1 MKIQLDMYQT
11 MAVAVVVLMLGSYLR
26 KKIDILERFCIPAPV
41 VGGFLFAIFTCICY
55 ATGILEFEFD
65 DILKEVCMVFFF
77 TSVGFQANLKVLK
90 KGGKSLIVFLG
101 LVIVLIF
108 TQNFVAVGLSK
119 LLGLNS
125 LIGMCTGSIPMVGGH
140 GTAGAFGP
148 VLEDFNVQGATTI
161 CTAAATFGLIFGSII
176 GGPLGK
182 RLIEKKDLLKTAIP
196 EDDSLLVEDEK
207 KHERHTQMYAAA
219 VFQLIIAIGIGTV
232 FSWALTQTGM
242 TFPIYI
248 GAMIAAALMRNI
260 AEYAG
265 NDKFVIHMGEI
276 NDLGGIALSLFLGM
290 AMITLKLWQLASLA
304 LPLVILLVAQTIL
317 MFLKLAAD
325 PEKQL
330 ASIEYWIMGSLN
342 GISRDSLAI
351 PFFTTLAGFII
362 MAMLY
367 RQVLILSTSEEEA
380 VSLGV
385 NVTILRFII
394 LMLATLV
401 VSSIICVTG
410 LISFIGLIAP
420 HIARLLTKRNDIFT
434 YITSGFTGAILL
446 TLADI
451 LARSVSTSE
460 LPVSIFTSLLGAPL
474 LIILLIRANKKEGL

>member
-1 MKIQLDMYQT
+1 MFKNTYNYRNKIILLSAIQVLLLLAVLVWSVITGQYPLTLKGLLSGDTMSIMVFKRLRLPRALMGVIGGFGLSISGYIYQLIFKNPLASPDIVGVSSG
-11 MAVAVVVLMLGSYLR
+11 ASAGAALAIVAVSASVPVISISAFIGAVTALIITLLTAYLVPGRNSY
-26 KKIDILERFCIPAPV
+26 
-41 VGGFLFAIFTCICY
+41 T
-55 ATGILEFEFD
+55 
-65 DILKEVCMVFFF
+65 
-77 TSVGFQANLKVLK
+77 
-90 KGGKSLIVFLG
+90 
-101 LVIVLIF
+101 IVL
-108 TQNFVAVGLSK
+108 
-119 LLGLNS
+119 
-125 LIGMCTGSIPMVGGH
+125 
-140 GTAGAFGP
+140 AG
-148 VLEDFNVQGATTI
+148 
-161 CTAAATFGLIFGSII
+161 
-176 GGPLGK
+176 
-182 RLIEKKDLLKTAIP
+182 
-196 EDDSLLVEDEK
+196 
-207 KHERHTQMYAAA
+207 
-219 VFQLIIAIGIGTV
+219 IAIH
-232 FSWALTQTGM
+232 S
-242 TFPIYI
+242 
-248 GAMIAAALMRNI
+248 
-260 AEYAG
+260 
-265 NDKFVIHMGEI
+265 
-276 NDLGGIALSLFLGM
+276 
-290 AMITLKLWQLASLA
+290 
-304 LPLVILLVAQTIL
+304 VAQTIL

-330 ASIEYWIMGSLN
+330 ATIEYWIMGSLN

-351 PFFTTLAGFII
+351 PFLTTLTGFIVI
-362 MAMLY
+362 ALLY

>member
-1 MKIQLDMYQT
+1 MFKNTYNYRNKIILLSAIQVLLLLAVLVWSVITGQYPLTLKSLLSGDTMSIMVFKRLRLPRALMGVIGGFGLSISGYIYQLIFKNPLASPDIVGVSSG
-11 MAVAVVVLMLGSYLR
+11 ASAGAALAIVAVSASVPVISISAFIGAVTALIITLLTAYLVPGRNSY
-26 KKIDILERFCIPAPV
+26 
-41 VGGFLFAIFTCICY
+41 T
-55 ATGILEFEFD
+55 
-65 DILKEVCMVFFF
+65 
-77 TSVGFQANLKVLK
+77 
-90 KGGKSLIVFLG
+90 
-101 LVIVLIF
+101 IVL
-108 TQNFVAVGLSK
+108 
-119 LLGLNS
+119 
-125 LIGMCTGSIPMVGGH
+125 
-140 GTAGAFGP
+140 AG
-148 VLEDFNVQGATTI
+148 
-161 CTAAATFGLIFGSII
+161 
-176 GGPLGK
+176 
-182 RLIEKKDLLKTAIP
+182 
-196 EDDSLLVEDEK
+196 
-207 KHERHTQMYAAA
+207 
-219 VFQLIIAIGIGTV
+219 IAIH
-232 FSWALTQTGM
+232 S
-242 TFPIYI
+242 
-248 GAMIAAALMRNI
+248 
-260 AEYAG
+260 
-265 NDKFVIHMGEI
+265 
-276 NDLGGIALSLFLGM
+276 
-290 AMITLKLWQLASLA
+290 
-304 LPLVILLVAQTIL
+304 VAQTIL

-351 PFFTTLAGFII
+351 PFLTTLAGFII

-385 NVTILRFII
+385 NVTSLRFIM

-451 LARSVSTSE
+451 LARSVSSSE

-474 LIILLIRANKKEGL
+474 LIILLIRANKKEAL

>member
-1 MKIQLDMYQT
+1 MFKNTYNYRNKIILLSAIQVLLLIVVLVWSVITGQYPLTLKSLLSGDTMSIMVFKRLRLPRALMGVIGGFGLSISGYIYQLIFKNPLASPDIVGVSSG
-11 MAVAVVVLMLGSYLR
+11 ASAGAALAIVAVSASVPFISISAFIGAVTALIITLLTAYLVPGRNSY
-26 KKIDILERFCIPAPV
+26 
-41 VGGFLFAIFTCICY
+41 T
-55 ATGILEFEFD
+55 
-65 DILKEVCMVFFF
+65 
-77 TSVGFQANLKVLK
+77 
-90 KGGKSLIVFLG
+90 
-101 LVIVLIF
+101 IVL
-108 TQNFVAVGLSK
+108 
-119 LLGLNS
+119 
-125 LIGMCTGSIPMVGGH
+125 
-140 GTAGAFGP
+140 AG
-148 VLEDFNVQGATTI
+148 
-161 CTAAATFGLIFGSII
+161 
-176 GGPLGK
+176 
-182 RLIEKKDLLKTAIP
+182 
-196 EDDSLLVEDEK
+196 
-207 KHERHTQMYAAA
+207 
-219 VFQLIIAIGIGTV
+219 IAIH
-232 FSWALTQTGM
+232 S
-242 TFPIYI
+242 
-248 GAMIAAALMRNI
+248 
-260 AEYAG
+260 
-265 NDKFVIHMGEI
+265 
-276 NDLGGIALSLFLGM
+276 
-290 AMITLKLWQLASLA
+290 
-304 LPLVILLVAQTIL
+304 VAQTIL

-351 PFFTTLAGFII
+351 PFLTTLAGFII

-385 NVTILRFII
+385 NVTSLRFII

-451 LARSVSTSE
+451 LARSVSSSE

-474 LIILLIRANKKEGL
+474 LIILLIRANKKEAL

>member
-1 MKIQLDMYQT
+1 MFKNTYNYRNKIILLTAIQVLLLLAVLVWSVITGQYPLTLKGLLSGDTMSIMVFKRLRLPRALMGVIGGFGLSISGYIYQLIFKNPLASPDIVGVSSG
-11 MAVAVVVLMLGSYLR
+11 ASAGAALAIVAVSASVPFISISAFIGAVTALIITLLTAYLVPGRNSY
-26 KKIDILERFCIPAPV
+26 
-41 VGGFLFAIFTCICY
+41 T
-55 ATGILEFEFD
+55 
-65 DILKEVCMVFFF
+65 
-77 TSVGFQANLKVLK
+77 
-90 KGGKSLIVFLG
+90 
-101 LVIVLIF
+101 IVL
-108 TQNFVAVGLSK
+108 
-119 LLGLNS
+119 
-125 LIGMCTGSIPMVGGH
+125 
-140 GTAGAFGP
+140 AG
-148 VLEDFNVQGATTI
+148 
-161 CTAAATFGLIFGSII
+161 
-176 GGPLGK
+176 
-182 RLIEKKDLLKTAIP
+182 
-196 EDDSLLVEDEK
+196 
-207 KHERHTQMYAAA
+207 
-219 VFQLIIAIGIGTV
+219 IAIH
-232 FSWALTQTGM
+232 S
-242 TFPIYI
+242 
-248 GAMIAAALMRNI
+248 
-260 AEYAG
+260 
-265 NDKFVIHMGEI
+265 
-276 NDLGGIALSLFLGM
+276 
-290 AMITLKLWQLASLA
+290 
-304 LPLVILLVAQTIL
+304 VAQTIL

-351 PFFTTLAGFII
+351 PFLTTLAGFII

-451 LARSVSTSE
+451 LARSVSSSE

-474 LIILLIRANKKEGL
+474 LIILLIRANKKEAL

>member
-1 MKIQLDMYQT
+1 MFKNTSNYRNKIILLSVIQVLLLIVVLVWSVITGQYPLTLKSLLSGDTMSIMVFKRLRLPRALMGVIGGFGLSISGYIYQLIFKNPLASPDIVGVSSG
-11 MAVAVVVLMLGSYLR
+11 ASAGAALAIVAVSATVPVISISAFIGAVTALIITLLTAYLVPGRNSY
-26 KKIDILERFCIPAPV
+26 
-41 VGGFLFAIFTCICY
+41 T
-55 ATGILEFEFD
+55 
-65 DILKEVCMVFFF
+65 
-77 TSVGFQANLKVLK
+77 
-90 KGGKSLIVFLG
+90 
-101 LVIVLIF
+101 IVL
-108 TQNFVAVGLSK
+108 
-119 LLGLNS
+119 
-125 LIGMCTGSIPMVGGH
+125 
-140 GTAGAFGP
+140 AG
-148 VLEDFNVQGATTI
+148 
-161 CTAAATFGLIFGSII
+161 
-176 GGPLGK
+176 
-182 RLIEKKDLLKTAIP
+182 
-196 EDDSLLVEDEK
+196 
-207 KHERHTQMYAAA
+207 
-219 VFQLIIAIGIGTV
+219 IAIH
-232 FSWALTQTGM
+232 S
-242 TFPIYI
+242 
-248 GAMIAAALMRNI
+248 
-260 AEYAG
+260 
-265 NDKFVIHMGEI
+265 
-276 NDLGGIALSLFLGM
+276 
-290 AMITLKLWQLASLA
+290 
-304 LPLVILLVAQTIL
+304 VAQTIL

-351 PFFTTLAGFII
+351 PFLTTLTGFII
-362 MAMLY
+362 MALLY
-367 RQVLILSTSEEEA
+367 RQILILSTSEEEA

-385 NVTILRFII
+385 HVTSLRFII

>member
-1 MKIQLDMYQT
+1 MFKNTYNYRNKIILLSVIQVLLLIVVLVWSVITGQYPLTLKSLLSGDTMSIMVFKRLRLPRALMGVIGGFGLSISGYIYQLIFKNPLASPDIVGVSSG
-11 MAVAVVVLMLGSYLR
+11 ASAGAALAIVAVSASVPVISISAFIGAVTALIITLLTAYLVPGRNSY
-26 KKIDILERFCIPAPV
+26 
-41 VGGFLFAIFTCICY
+41 T
-55 ATGILEFEFD
+55 
-65 DILKEVCMVFFF
+65 
-77 TSVGFQANLKVLK
+77 
-90 KGGKSLIVFLG
+90 
-101 LVIVLIF
+101 IVL
-108 TQNFVAVGLSK
+108 
-119 LLGLNS
+119 
-125 LIGMCTGSIPMVGGH
+125 
-140 GTAGAFGP
+140 AG
-148 VLEDFNVQGATTI
+148 
-161 CTAAATFGLIFGSII
+161 
-176 GGPLGK
+176 
-182 RLIEKKDLLKTAIP
+182 
-196 EDDSLLVEDEK
+196 
-207 KHERHTQMYAAA
+207 
-219 VFQLIIAIGIGTV
+219 IAIH
-232 FSWALTQTGM
+232 S
-242 TFPIYI
+242 
-248 GAMIAAALMRNI
+248 
-260 AEYAG
+260 
-265 NDKFVIHMGEI
+265 
-276 NDLGGIALSLFLGM
+276 
-290 AMITLKLWQLASLA
+290 
-304 LPLVILLVAQTIL
+304 VAQTIL

-351 PFFTTLAGFII
+351 PFLTTLAGFII
-362 MAMLY
+362 IAMLY

-380 VSLGV
+380 VSMGV

>member
-1 MKIQLDMYQT
+1 MFKNTYNYRNKIILLSAIQVLLLLAVLVWSVITGQYPLTLKGLLSGDTMSIMVFKRLRLPRALMGVIGGFGLSISGYIYQLIFKNPLASPDIVGVSSG
-11 MAVAVVVLMLGSYLR
+11 ASAGAALAIVAVSACVPVISISAFIGAVTALIITLLTAYLVPGRNSY
-26 KKIDILERFCIPAPV
+26 
-41 VGGFLFAIFTCICY
+41 T
-55 ATGILEFEFD
+55 
-65 DILKEVCMVFFF
+65 
-77 TSVGFQANLKVLK
+77 
-90 KGGKSLIVFLG
+90 
-101 LVIVLIF
+101 IVL
-108 TQNFVAVGLSK
+108 
-119 LLGLNS
+119 
-125 LIGMCTGSIPMVGGH
+125 
-140 GTAGAFGP
+140 AG
-148 VLEDFNVQGATTI
+148 
-161 CTAAATFGLIFGSII
+161 
-176 GGPLGK
+176 
-182 RLIEKKDLLKTAIP
+182 
-196 EDDSLLVEDEK
+196 
-207 KHERHTQMYAAA
+207 
-219 VFQLIIAIGIGTV
+219 IAIH
-232 FSWALTQTGM
+232 S
-242 TFPIYI
+242 
-248 GAMIAAALMRNI
+248 
-260 AEYAG
+260 
-265 NDKFVIHMGEI
+265 
-276 NDLGGIALSLFLGM
+276 
-290 AMITLKLWQLASLA
+290 
-304 LPLVILLVAQTIL
+304 VAQTIL

-351 PFFTTLAGFII
+351 PFLTTLTGFII
-362 MAMLY
+362 MALLY

-434 YITSGFTGAILL
+434 YITSGLAGAILL

>member
-1 MKIQLDMYQT
+1 MFKNTYNYRNKIILLSAIQVLLLIVVLVWSVITGQYPLTLKGLLSGDTMSIMVFKRLRLPRALIGVIGGFGLSISGFIYQLIFKNPLASPDIVGVSSG
-11 MAVAVVVLMLGSYLR
+11 ASAGAALAIVVVSASVPVISISAFIGAVTALIITLLTAYLVPGRNSY
-26 KKIDILERFCIPAPV
+26 
-41 VGGFLFAIFTCICY
+41 T
-55 ATGILEFEFD
+55 
-65 DILKEVCMVFFF
+65 
-77 TSVGFQANLKVLK
+77 
-90 KGGKSLIVFLG
+90 
-101 LVIVLIF
+101 IVL
-108 TQNFVAVGLSK
+108 
-119 LLGLNS
+119 
-125 LIGMCTGSIPMVGGH
+125 
-140 GTAGAFGP
+140 AG
-148 VLEDFNVQGATTI
+148 
-161 CTAAATFGLIFGSII
+161 
-176 GGPLGK
+176 
-182 RLIEKKDLLKTAIP
+182 
-196 EDDSLLVEDEK
+196 
-207 KHERHTQMYAAA
+207 
-219 VFQLIIAIGIGTV
+219 IAIH
-232 FSWALTQTGM
+232 S
-242 TFPIYI
+242 
-248 GAMIAAALMRNI
+248 
-260 AEYAG
+260 
-265 NDKFVIHMGEI
+265 
-276 NDLGGIALSLFLGM
+276 
-290 AMITLKLWQLASLA
+290 
-304 LPLVILLVAQTIL
+304 VAQTIL

-351 PFFTTLAGFII
+351 PFLTTLAGFII

-434 YITSGFTGAILL
+434 YITSGLTGAILL

>member
-1 MKIQLDMYQT
+1 MFKNTYNYRNKIILLSVIQVLLLI
-11 MAVAVVVLMLGSYLR
+11 VVLVWSVITGQYPLTLKSLLSGDTMSIMVFKRLR
-26 KKIDILERFCIPAPV
+26 LPRALMGVI
-41 VGGFLFAIFTCICY
+41 GGF
-55 ATGILEFEFD
+55 
-65 DILKEVCMVFFF
+65 
-77 TSVGFQANLKVLK
+77 
-90 KGGKSLIVFLG
+90 G
-101 LVIVLIF
+101 LSISGYIYQLIF
-108 TQNFVAVGLSK
+108 KNPLASPDIVGVSS
-119 LLGLNS
+119 GAS
-125 LIGMCTGSIPMVGGH
+125 
-140 GTAGAFGP
+140 AG
-148 VLEDFNVQGATTI
+148 
-161 CTAAATFGLIFGSII
+161 
-176 GGPLGK
+176 
-182 RLIEKKDLLKTAIP
+182 
-196 EDDSLLVEDEK
+196 
-207 KHERHTQMYAAA
+207 
-219 VFQLIIAIGIGTV
+219 
-232 FSWALTQTGM
+232 
-242 TFPIYI
+242 
-248 GAMIAAALMRNI
+248 
-260 AEYAG
+260 
-265 NDKFVIHMGEI
+265 
-276 NDLGGIALSLFLGM
+276 
-290 AMITLKLWQLASLA
+290 ASLA
-304 LPLVILLVAQTIL
+304 IVAVSASVPVISISAFIGAVTALIITLLTAYLVPGRNSYTIVLAGIAIHSVAQTIL

-351 PFFTTLAGFII
+351 PFLTTLAGFII

-434 YITSGFTGAILL
+434 YITSGLTGAILL

>member
-1 MKIQLDMYQT
+1 MFKNTYNYQNKIILLSAIQVLLLLAVLVWSVITGQYPLTLKSLLSGDTMSIMVFKRLRLPRALMGVIGGFGLSISGYIYQLIFKNPLASPDIVGVSSG
-11 MAVAVVVLMLGSYLR
+11 ASAGAALAIVAVSASVPVISISAFIGAVTALIITLLTAYLVPGRNSY
-26 KKIDILERFCIPAPV
+26 
-41 VGGFLFAIFTCICY
+41 T
-55 ATGILEFEFD
+55 
-65 DILKEVCMVFFF
+65 
-77 TSVGFQANLKVLK
+77 
-90 KGGKSLIVFLG
+90 
-101 LVIVLIF
+101 IVL
-108 TQNFVAVGLSK
+108 
-119 LLGLNS
+119 
-125 LIGMCTGSIPMVGGH
+125 
-140 GTAGAFGP
+140 AG
-148 VLEDFNVQGATTI
+148 
-161 CTAAATFGLIFGSII
+161 
-176 GGPLGK
+176 
-182 RLIEKKDLLKTAIP
+182 
-196 EDDSLLVEDEK
+196 
-207 KHERHTQMYAAA
+207 
-219 VFQLIIAIGIGTV
+219 IAIH
-232 FSWALTQTGM
+232 S
-242 TFPIYI
+242 
-248 GAMIAAALMRNI
+248 
-260 AEYAG
+260 
-265 NDKFVIHMGEI
+265 
-276 NDLGGIALSLFLGM
+276 
-290 AMITLKLWQLASLA
+290 
-304 LPLVILLVAQTIL
+304 VAQTIL

-351 PFFTTLAGFII
+351 PFLTTLAGFII

-385 NVTILRFII
+385 NVTSLRFII

-451 LARSVSTSE
+451 LARSVSSSE

-474 LIILLIRANKKEGL
+474 LIILLIRANKKEAL

>member
-1 MKIQLDMYQT
+1 MFKNTYNYRNKIILLSAIQVLLLLAVLVWSVITGQYPLTLKSLLSGDTMSIMVFKRLRLPRAIMGVIGGFGLSISGYIYQLIFKNPLASPDIVGVSSG
-11 MAVAVVVLMLGSYLR
+11 ASAGAALAIVAVSASVPVISISAFIGAVTALIITLLTAYLVPGRNSY
-26 KKIDILERFCIPAPV
+26 
-41 VGGFLFAIFTCICY
+41 T
-55 ATGILEFEFD
+55 
-65 DILKEVCMVFFF
+65 
-77 TSVGFQANLKVLK
+77 
-90 KGGKSLIVFLG
+90 
-101 LVIVLIF
+101 IVL
-108 TQNFVAVGLSK
+108 
-119 LLGLNS
+119 
-125 LIGMCTGSIPMVGGH
+125 
-140 GTAGAFGP
+140 AG
-148 VLEDFNVQGATTI
+148 
-161 CTAAATFGLIFGSII
+161 
-176 GGPLGK
+176 
-182 RLIEKKDLLKTAIP
+182 
-196 EDDSLLVEDEK
+196 
-207 KHERHTQMYAAA
+207 
-219 VFQLIIAIGIGTV
+219 IAIH
-232 FSWALTQTGM
+232 S
-242 TFPIYI
+242 
-248 GAMIAAALMRNI
+248 
-260 AEYAG
+260 
-265 NDKFVIHMGEI
+265 
-276 NDLGGIALSLFLGM
+276 
-290 AMITLKLWQLASLA
+290 
-304 LPLVILLVAQTIL
+304 VAQTIL

-351 PFFTTLAGFII
+351 PFLTTLAGFII

-474 LIILLIRANKKEGL
+474 LIILLIRANKKEGV

>member
-1 MKIQLDMYQT
+1 MFKNTYNYRNKIILLSAIQVLLLIVVLVWSVITGQYPLTLKSLLSGDTMSIMVFKRLRLPRALMGVIGGFGLSISGYIYQLIFKNPLASPDIVGVSSG
-11 MAVAVVVLMLGSYLR
+11 ASAGAALAIVAVSASVPVISISAFIGAVTALIITLLTAYLVPGRNSY
-26 KKIDILERFCIPAPV
+26 
-41 VGGFLFAIFTCICY
+41 T
-55 ATGILEFEFD
+55 
-65 DILKEVCMVFFF
+65 
-77 TSVGFQANLKVLK
+77 
-90 KGGKSLIVFLG
+90 
-101 LVIVLIF
+101 IVL
-108 TQNFVAVGLSK
+108 
-119 LLGLNS
+119 
-125 LIGMCTGSIPMVGGH
+125 
-140 GTAGAFGP
+140 AG
-148 VLEDFNVQGATTI
+148 
-161 CTAAATFGLIFGSII
+161 
-176 GGPLGK
+176 
-182 RLIEKKDLLKTAIP
+182 
-196 EDDSLLVEDEK
+196 
-207 KHERHTQMYAAA
+207 
-219 VFQLIIAIGIGTV
+219 IAIH
-232 FSWALTQTGM
+232 S
-242 TFPIYI
+242 
-248 GAMIAAALMRNI
+248 
-260 AEYAG
+260 
-265 NDKFVIHMGEI
+265 
-276 NDLGGIALSLFLGM
+276 
-290 AMITLKLWQLASLA
+290 
-304 LPLVILLVAQTIL
+304 VAQTIL

-351 PFFTTLAGFII
+351 PFLTTLAGFII

-385 NVTILRFII
+385 NVTSLRFII

-451 LARSVSTSE
+451 LARSVSPSE

-474 LIILLIRANKKEGL
+474 LIILLIRANKKEAL

>member
-1 MKIQLDMYQT
+1 MFKNTYNYRNKIILLSVIQVLLLLAVLVCSVITGQYPLTLKSLLSGDTMSIMVFKRLRLPRALMGVIGGFGLSISGYIYQLIFKNPLASPDIVGVSSG
-11 MAVAVVVLMLGSYLR
+11 ASAGAALAIVAVSASVPVISISAFIGAVTALIITLLTAYLVPGRNSY
-26 KKIDILERFCIPAPV
+26 
-41 VGGFLFAIFTCICY
+41 T
-55 ATGILEFEFD
+55 
-65 DILKEVCMVFFF
+65 
-77 TSVGFQANLKVLK
+77 
-90 KGGKSLIVFLG
+90 
-101 LVIVLIF
+101 IVL
-108 TQNFVAVGLSK
+108 
-119 LLGLNS
+119 
-125 LIGMCTGSIPMVGGH
+125 
-140 GTAGAFGP
+140 AG
-148 VLEDFNVQGATTI
+148 
-161 CTAAATFGLIFGSII
+161 
-176 GGPLGK
+176 
-182 RLIEKKDLLKTAIP
+182 
-196 EDDSLLVEDEK
+196 
-207 KHERHTQMYAAA
+207 
-219 VFQLIIAIGIGTV
+219 IAIH
-232 FSWALTQTGM
+232 S
-242 TFPIYI
+242 
-248 GAMIAAALMRNI
+248 
-260 AEYAG
+260 
-265 NDKFVIHMGEI
+265 
-276 NDLGGIALSLFLGM
+276 
-290 AMITLKLWQLASLA
+290 
-304 LPLVILLVAQTIL
+304 VAQTIL

-351 PFFTTLAGFII
+351 PFLTTLAGFII

-434 YITSGFTGAILL
+434 YITSGLTGAILL

>member
-1 MKIQLDMYQT
+1 MFKNTYNYRNKIILLSVIQVLLLIVVLVWSVITGQYPLTLKSLLSGDTMSIMVFKRLRLPRALMGVIGGFGLSISGYIYQLIFKNPLASPDIVGVSSG
-11 MAVAVVVLMLGSYLR
+11 ASAGAALAIVAVSASVPVISISAFIGAVTALIITLLTAYLVPGRNSY
-26 KKIDILERFCIPAPV
+26 
-41 VGGFLFAIFTCICY
+41 T
-55 ATGILEFEFD
+55 
-65 DILKEVCMVFFF
+65 
-77 TSVGFQANLKVLK
+77 
-90 KGGKSLIVFLG
+90 
-101 LVIVLIF
+101 IVL
-108 TQNFVAVGLSK
+108 
-119 LLGLNS
+119 
-125 LIGMCTGSIPMVGGH
+125 
-140 GTAGAFGP
+140 AG
-148 VLEDFNVQGATTI
+148 
-161 CTAAATFGLIFGSII
+161 
-176 GGPLGK
+176 
-182 RLIEKKDLLKTAIP
+182 
-196 EDDSLLVEDEK
+196 
-207 KHERHTQMYAAA
+207 
-219 VFQLIIAIGIGTV
+219 IAIH
-232 FSWALTQTGM
+232 S
-242 TFPIYI
+242 
-248 GAMIAAALMRNI
+248 
-260 AEYAG
+260 
-265 NDKFVIHMGEI
+265 
-276 NDLGGIALSLFLGM
+276 
-290 AMITLKLWQLASLA
+290 
-304 LPLVILLVAQTIL
+304 VAQTIL

-351 PFFTTLAGFII
+351 PFLTTLAGFII

-380 VSLGV
+380 VSMGV

-434 YITSGFTGAILL
+434 YITSGLTGAILL

>member
-1 MKIQLDMYQT
+1 MFKNTYNYRNKIILLSAIQVLLLLAVLVWSVITGQYPLTLKGLLSGDTMSIMVFKRLRLPRALMGVIGGFGLSISGYIYQLIFKNPLASPDIVGVSSG
-11 MAVAVVVLMLGSYLR
+11 ASAGAALAIVAVSASVPVISISAFIGAVTALIITLLTAYLVPGRNSY
-26 KKIDILERFCIPAPV
+26 
-41 VGGFLFAIFTCICY
+41 T
-55 ATGILEFEFD
+55 
-65 DILKEVCMVFFF
+65 
-77 TSVGFQANLKVLK
+77 
-90 KGGKSLIVFLG
+90 
-101 LVIVLIF
+101 IVL
-108 TQNFVAVGLSK
+108 
-119 LLGLNS
+119 
-125 LIGMCTGSIPMVGGH
+125 
-140 GTAGAFGP
+140 AG
-148 VLEDFNVQGATTI
+148 
-161 CTAAATFGLIFGSII
+161 
-176 GGPLGK
+176 
-182 RLIEKKDLLKTAIP
+182 
-196 EDDSLLVEDEK
+196 
-207 KHERHTQMYAAA
+207 
-219 VFQLIIAIGIGTV
+219 IAIH
-232 FSWALTQTGM
+232 S
-242 TFPIYI
+242 
-248 GAMIAAALMRNI
+248 
-260 AEYAG
+260 
-265 NDKFVIHMGEI
+265 
-276 NDLGGIALSLFLGM
+276 
-290 AMITLKLWQLASLA
+290 
-304 LPLVILLVAQTIL
+304 VAQTIL

-351 PFFTTLAGFII
+351 PFLTTLAGFII

-451 LARSVSTSE
+451 LARSVSPSE

-474 LIILLIRANKKEGL
+474 LIILLIRANKKEAL

>member
-1 MKIQLDMYQT
+1 MFKNTYNYRNKIILLSAIQVLLLLAVLVWSVITGQYPLTLKSLLSGDTMSIMVFKRLRLPRALMGAIGGFGLSISGYIYQLIFKNPLASPDIVGVSSG
-11 MAVAVVVLMLGSYLR
+11 ASAGAALAIVAVSASVPFISISAFIGAVTALIITLLTAYLVPGRNSY
-26 KKIDILERFCIPAPV
+26 
-41 VGGFLFAIFTCICY
+41 T
-55 ATGILEFEFD
+55 
-65 DILKEVCMVFFF
+65 
-77 TSVGFQANLKVLK
+77 
-90 KGGKSLIVFLG
+90 
-101 LVIVLIF
+101 IVL
-108 TQNFVAVGLSK
+108 
-119 LLGLNS
+119 
-125 LIGMCTGSIPMVGGH
+125 
-140 GTAGAFGP
+140 AG
-148 VLEDFNVQGATTI
+148 
-161 CTAAATFGLIFGSII
+161 
-176 GGPLGK
+176 
-182 RLIEKKDLLKTAIP
+182 
-196 EDDSLLVEDEK
+196 
-207 KHERHTQMYAAA
+207 
-219 VFQLIIAIGIGTV
+219 IAIH
-232 FSWALTQTGM
+232 S
-242 TFPIYI
+242 
-248 GAMIAAALMRNI
+248 
-260 AEYAG
+260 
-265 NDKFVIHMGEI
+265 
-276 NDLGGIALSLFLGM
+276 
-290 AMITLKLWQLASLA
+290 
-304 LPLVILLVAQTIL
+304 VAQTIL

-351 PFFTTLAGFII
+351 PFLTTLAGFII

-385 NVTILRFII
+385 NVAILRFII

-451 LARSVSTSE
+451 LARSVSSSE

-474 LIILLIRANKKEGL
+474 LIILLIRANKKEAL

>member
-1 MKIQLDMYQT
+1 MFKNTSNYRNKIILLSVIQVLLLLAVLVWSVITGQYPLTLKSLLSGDTMSIMVFKRLRLPRALMGVIGGFGLSISGYIYQLIFKNPLASPDIVGVSSG
-11 MAVAVVVLMLGSYLR
+11 ASAGAALAIVAVSASVPFISISAFIGAVTALIITLLTAYLVPGRNSY
-26 KKIDILERFCIPAPV
+26 
-41 VGGFLFAIFTCICY
+41 T
-55 ATGILEFEFD
+55 
-65 DILKEVCMVFFF
+65 
-77 TSVGFQANLKVLK
+77 
-90 KGGKSLIVFLG
+90 
-101 LVIVLIF
+101 IVL
-108 TQNFVAVGLSK
+108 
-119 LLGLNS
+119 
-125 LIGMCTGSIPMVGGH
+125 
-140 GTAGAFGP
+140 AG
-148 VLEDFNVQGATTI
+148 
-161 CTAAATFGLIFGSII
+161 
-176 GGPLGK
+176 
-182 RLIEKKDLLKTAIP
+182 
-196 EDDSLLVEDEK
+196 
-207 KHERHTQMYAAA
+207 
-219 VFQLIIAIGIGTV
+219 IAIH
-232 FSWALTQTGM
+232 S
-242 TFPIYI
+242 
-248 GAMIAAALMRNI
+248 
-260 AEYAG
+260 
-265 NDKFVIHMGEI
+265 
-276 NDLGGIALSLFLGM
+276 
-290 AMITLKLWQLASLA
+290 
-304 LPLVILLVAQTIL
+304 VAQTIL

-351 PFFTTLAGFII
+351 PFLTTLAGFII

-385 NVTILRFII
+385 NVTSLRFII

-451 LARSVSTSE
+451 LARSVSSSE

-474 LIILLIRANKKEGL
+474 LIILLIRANKKEAL

>member
-1 MKIQLDMYQT
+1 MFKNTYNYRNKIILLSAIQVLLLIVVLVWSVITGQYPLTLKSLLSGDTMSIMVFKRLRLPRALMGVIGGFGLSISGYIYQLIFKNPLASPDIVGVSSG
-11 MAVAVVVLMLGSYLR
+11 ASAGAALAIVAVSASV
-26 KKIDILERFCIPAPV
+26 PV
-41 VGGFLFAIFTCICY
+41 ISISAFIG
-55 ATGILEFEFD
+55 
-65 DILKEVCMVFFF
+65 
-77 TSVGFQANLKVLK
+77 
-90 KGGKSLIVFLG
+90 
-101 LVIVLIF
+101 
-108 TQNFVAVGLSK
+108 AV
-119 LLGLNS
+119 
-125 LIGMCTGSIPMVGGH
+125 
-140 GTAGAFGP
+140 TA
-148 VLEDFNVQGATTI
+148 
-161 CTAAATFGLIFGSII
+161 
-176 GGPLGK
+176 
-182 RLIEKKDLLKTAIP
+182 
-196 EDDSLLVEDEK
+196 
-207 KHERHTQMYAAA
+207 
-219 VFQLIIAIGIGTV
+219 LIITLLTAYLVPGRNSYTTV
-232 FSWALTQTGM
+232 LA
-242 TFPIYI
+242 
-248 GAMIAAALMRNI
+248 
-260 AEYAG
+260 
-265 NDKFVIHMGEI
+265 
-276 NDLGGIALSLFLGM
+276 GIAIHS
-290 AMITLKLWQLASLA
+290 
-304 LPLVILLVAQTIL
+304 VAQTIL

-351 PFFTTLAGFII
+351 PLLTTLGGFII

-385 NVTILRFII
+385 NVTSLRFII

-451 LARSVSTSE
+451 LARSVSSSE

-474 LIILLIRANKKEGL
+474 LIILLIRANKKEAL